1 MGELDSAPM
10 TSPTDETASTAE
22 TGKART
28 GAFASRR
35 PISRWTILRALA
47 EIRMWWRDGVI
58 ADLDHVATIE
68 RVRGE
73 SLLTSRYIFM
83 TAMSAGIAILG
94 LLLSSPAVVIGAMLL
109 SPLMNPILG
118 TGFSLATGDADW
130 LRRCGKA
137 LVAGSVFAILF
148 CALIVYFSPLQTVTE
163 EIAARTRPNLFDLL
177 VALFSALAG
186 SYAVIRGREGTIV
199 GVAIATALMPPL
211 AVVGFGL
218 ATFNWTV
225 FGGALGLF
233 ITNLVT
239 IGLTAALMARLYG
252 FQSDM
257 THRQTRLQSMVMV
270 AVFVSL
276 AVPLGF
282 SLRTIAWEANGQRIV
297 NQEVAEAFTGR
308 ARVEQPIVNWAAEPV
323 TIAASVFTP
332 EFNPGADSEVAERL
346 SQRLGRPVVVTID
359 QFQVGT
365 DPGAAEQAA
374 LAQARVREAAE
385 ASERQ
390 IATLGQS
397 VALIA
402 GVARKDVM
410 LDRENQTV
418 QATAQPLA
426 GLTLSGYRQLE
437 QRLERTTPGWTVDL
451 RPPLVALPEVTVGE
465 EGLDDANT
473 SRVALIGWAAR
484 RTGLRITLSGS
495 ESALAAVT
503 QALGADAR
511 YIDTRTSGAGNTVTA
526 AWSTAAGTVPD

>member
-1 MGELDSAPM
+1 MATHDDAPADDW
-10 TSPTDETASTAE
+10 SEPEDDKP
-22 TGKART
+22 GKDYAK
-28 GAFASRR
+28 RR
-35 PISRWTILRALA
+35 PISRLTVLRAIA
-47 EIRMWWRDGVI
+47 EVRAWWRDGVI

-109 SPLMNPILG
+109 SPLMNPIIG

-137 LVAGSVFAILF
+137 LVAGSLFAIFF
-148 CALIVYFSPLQTVTE
+148 CALIVFFSPLQTVTS

-218 ATFNWTV
+218 ATMNWTV

-239 IGLTAALMARLYG
+239 IGLTAAVMARLYG
-252 FQSDM
+252 FQSDL
-257 THRQTRLQSMVMV
+257 THRQSRLQSVV
-270 AVFVSL
+270 IIAVFTAL

-297 NQEVAEAFTGR
+297 NQEVTQAFTDR
-308 ARVEQPIVNWAAEPV
+308 ARVDQPIVNWDAEPITV
-323 TIAASVFTP
+323 SASVFTP
-332 EFNPGADSEVAERL
+332 DFNANADAEVAKRL
-346 SQRLGRPVVVTID
+346 EQRLGRPVLVAID

-374 LAQARVREAAE
+374 LAQARAREQAE

-390 IATLGQS
+390 IAALAQS
-397 VALIA
+397 LALVA
-402 GVARKDVM
+402 GVERQDVM
-410 LDRENQTV
+410 LDRDNRRA
-418 QATAQPLA
+418 QATAQPLEGTRLA
-426 GLTLSGYRQLE
+426 GYRELERRLE
-437 QRLERTTPGWTVDL
+437 QSTPGWTVEL
-451 RPPLVALPEVTVGE
+451 RPPLLPLPNLIVGE
-465 EGLDDANT
+465 EGLDAENAM
-473 SRVALIGWAAR
+473 RLALVGWAAK
-484 RTGLRITLSGS
+484 RTGVKVTLTGSEKAVATAIAGLGGDARFVDTNISGS
-495 ESALAAVT
+495 GNAVT
-503 QALGADAR
+503 TSWATGA
-511 YIDTRTSGAGNTVTA
+511 A
-526 AWSTAAGTVPD
+526 AN

>member
-1 MGELDSAPM
+1 MPLNRPAMAHPSDIPADDWSE
-10 TSPTDETASTAE
+10 ETN
-22 TGKART
+22 GKP
-28 GAFASRR
+28 GADHPKRR
-35 PISRWTILRALA
+35 PISRWTILRALV

-109 SPLMNPILG
+109 SPLMNPIIG
-118 TGFSLATGDADW
+118 TGFSLATGDVAW

-137 LVAGSVFAILF
+137 LVAGSLFAILF
-148 CALIVYFSPLQTVTE
+148 CALIVYLSPLQTVTE

-233 ITNLVT
+233 ITNLMT
-239 IGLTAALMARLYG
+239 IGLTAAVMARLYG
-252 FQSDM
+252 FQTDL
-257 THRQTRLQSMVMV
+257 TERQTRVQSLGILAIFV
-270 AVFVSL
+270 AL

-297 NQEVAEAFTGR
+297 NQEVSEAFTNR
-308 ARVEQPIVNWAAEPV
+308 ARVDQPIVNWAAEPITV
-323 TIAASVFTP
+323 SASVFTP
-332 EFNPGADSEVAERL
+332 EFNPNADAEIARRL
-346 SQRLGRPVVVTID
+346 ESRLGRPVRVAID

-365 DPGAAEQAA
+365 DPGAAEKAA
-374 LAQARVREAAE
+374 LAQARAREAAE

-390 IATLGQS
+390 IAALGRS
-397 VALIA
+397 LALIA
-402 GVARKDVM
+402 GVERADVM
-410 LDRENQTV
+410 LDRERNRA
-418 QATAQPLA
+418 QATARPLDGLSLA
-426 GLTLSGYRQLE
+426 GYRELE
-437 QRLERTTPGWTVDL
+437 RRLERSTPGWTVEL
-451 RPPLVALPEVTVGE
+451 RPPLVALPSISVGE
-465 EGLDDANT
+465 AGLDGENLR
-473 SRVALIGWAAR
+473 RVALIGWAAR
-484 RTGLRITLSGS
+484 RTGLRIGLSGS
-495 ESALAAVT
+495 ADALAAVQ
-503 QALGADAR
+503 QALGDSAGLVDM
-511 YIDTRTSGAGNTVTA
+511 RTVDNGSVVTA
-526 AWSTAAGTVPD
+526 NWSIAETPQP

>member
-1 MGELDSAPM
+1 MPTATETSATPAP
-10 TSPTDETASTAE
+10 SGASGGSE
-22 TGKART
+22 QSK
-28 GAFASRR
+28 RR
-35 PISRWTILRALA
+35 PISRWTLLRALA

-109 SPLMNPILG
+109 SPLMSPIIG

-137 LVAGSVFAILF
+137 LAAGSLFAILF
-148 CALIVYFSPLQTVTE
+148 CALIVFFSPLQTVTE

-199 GVAIATALMPPL
+199 GVAIATALMPPI

-225 FGGALGLF
+225 FAGALGLF

-239 IGLTAALMARLYG
+239 IGLTAAIMARLYG
-252 FQSDM
+252 FESGV
-257 THRQTRLQSMVMV
+257 TNRQGKVESVVIL
-270 AVFVSL
+270 AVFIAM

-282 SLRTIAWEANGQRIV
+282 SLRTIAWEANGQRII
-297 NQEVAEAFTGR
+297 NQEVAEAFTDR
-308 ARVEQPIVNWAAEPV
+308 ARVEQPVVNWDTEPV
-323 TIAASVFTP
+323 TITASVFTP
-332 EFNPGADSEVAERL
+332 EFNPNADSEVARRL
-346 SQRLGRPVVVTID
+346 VQRLGRAVVVNID

-374 LAQARVREAAE
+374 LAQARAREAAE

-390 IATLGQS
+390 IAALARS
-397 VALIA
+397 LALIA
-402 GVARKDVM
+402 GVERGDVL
-410 LDRENQTV
+410 LDRENKRA
-418 QATAQPLA
+418 QAAAQPLE
-426 GLTLSGYRQLE
+426 GLTLSGYRELE
-437 QRLERTTPGWTVDL
+437 RRLERTVPGWTVEL
-451 RPPLVALPEVTVGE
+451 RPPLAELPDVTLGE
-465 EGLDDANT
+465 EGLDAENAI
-473 SRVALIGWAAR
+473 RLALVGWAAR
-484 RTGLRITLSGS
+484 RTGLRITLTGS
-495 ESALAAVT
+495 EDALEAVR
-503 QALGADAR
+503 LGLGEDAKFVDLR
-511 YIDTRTSGAGNTVTA
+511 AEGQGDTVSA
-526 AWSTAAGTVPD
+526 AWSTASAP

>member
-1 MGELDSAPM
+1 MPLSRATMATVTDTAASAP
-10 TSPTDETASTAE
+10 PPKETDGDGQA
-22 TGKART
+22 K
-28 GAFASRR
+28 RR

-47 EIRMWWRDGVI
+47 EIRIWWRDGVI

-109 SPLMNPILG
+109 SPLMSPIIG
-118 TGFSLATGDADW
+118 TGFSLATGDANW

-137 LVAGSVFAILF
+137 LAAGSLFAILF
-148 CALIVYFSPLQTVTE
+148 CALIVFLSPLQTVTE
-163 EIAARTRPNLFDLL
+163 EIASRTRPNLFDLL

-225 FGGALGLF
+225 FAGALGLF

-239 IGLTAALMARLYG
+239 IGLTAAVMARLYG
-252 FQSDM
+252 FQSGV
-257 THRQTRLQSMVMV
+257 TNRQGRLASIIILT
-270 AVFVSL
+270 VFV
-276 AVPLGF
+276 AMAIPLGF

-297 NQEVAEAFTGR
+297 NHEVSEAFTNR
-308 ARVEQPIVNWAAEPV
+308 ARVEQPVVNWDTDPV
-323 TIAASVFTP
+323 TVSASVFTP
-332 EFNPGADSEVAERL
+332 EFNADADAEVARRL
-346 SQRLGRPVVVTID
+346 EQRLGRAVAVTID

-374 LAQARVREAAE
+374 LARARAREAAE

-390 IATLGQS
+390 IA
-397 VALIA
+397 ALARSLALVA
-402 GVARKDVM
+402 GVERKDVL
-410 LDRENQTV
+410 LDRENKRA
-418 QATAQPLA
+418 QATAQPLE
-426 GLTLSGYRQLE
+426 GLTLAGYRELE
-437 QRLERTTPGWTVDL
+437 RRLERTVPGWTVEL
-451 RPPLVALPEVTVGE
+451 RPPLAALPEVTVGDD
-465 EGLDDANT
+465 GLDAENAT
-473 SRVALIGWAAR
+473 RLALIGWAAK

-495 ESALAAVT
+495 AEALR
-503 QALGADAR
+503 ALNAGLGEDVR
-511 YIDTRTSGAGNTVTA
+511 FVDTRSQGQGNVVTA
-526 AWSTAAGTVPD
+526 AWSTTTAR

>member
-1 MGELDSAPM
+1 MATQNNASADDW
-10 TSPTDETASTAE
+10 SDTDDDKSEKDYA
-22 TGKART
+22 K
-28 GAFASRR
+28 RR
-35 PISRWTILRALA
+35 PISRLTVLRALA
-47 EIRMWWRDGVI
+47 ETRMWWRDGVI

-137 LVAGSVFAILF
+137 LVTGSLFAILF
-148 CALIVYFSPLQTVTE
+148 CALIVFFSPLQTVTE

-218 ATFNWTV
+218 ATLNWTV

-239 IGLTAALMARLYG
+239 IGLTAAVMARLYG
-252 FQSDM
+252 FQSDL
-257 THRQTRLQSMVMV
+257 THRQSRLQSVVIV
-270 AVFVSL
+270 AVFIAL
-276 AVPLGF
+276 AVPLAF

-297 NQEVAEAFTGR
+297 NQEVAEAFSDR
-308 ARVEQPIVNWAAEPV
+308 ARVEQPIVNWDAEPI
-323 TIAASVFTP
+323 TISASVFTP
-332 EFNPGADSEVAERL
+332 DFNSNADAEVSERL
-346 SQRLGRPVVVTID
+346 EDRLGRPVIVTID

-374 LAQARVREAAE
+374 LAQARAREQAE

-390 IATLGQS
+390 IAALGQS
-397 VALIA
+397 LALVA
-402 GVARKDVM
+402 GVERQDVM
-410 LDRENQTV
+410 LDRDNKRA
-418 QATAQPLA
+418 QATARPLEGLRLA
-426 GLTLSGYRQLE
+426 GYRELERRLE
-437 QRLERTTPGWTVDL
+437 QTTPGWTVQL
-451 RPPLVALPEVTVGE
+451 RPPLLPLPDITVGE
-465 EGLDDANT
+465 DGLDADNAMQL
-473 SRVALIGWAAR
+473 ALVGWAAK
-484 RTGLRITLSGS
+484 RTGIPIMLTGSQRAIDVAIAGLGEDARFVQTTVSGS
-495 ESALAAVT
+495 GSQV
-503 QALGADAR
+503 
-511 YIDTRTSGAGNTVTA
+511 VTA
-526 AWSTAAGTVPD
+526 WITDPGA

>member
-1 MGELDSAPM
+1 M
-10 TSPTDETASTAE
+10 TSPTDDTASIADND
-22 TGKART
+22 KART

-35 PISRWTILRALA
+35 PISRWTVLRALA

-73 SLLTSRYIFM
+73 SLLTSRYVFM

-109 SPLMNPILG
+109 SPLMNPIIG

-137 LVAGSVFAILF
+137 LLAGSAFAILF
-148 CALIVYFSPLQTVTE
+148 CALIVFVSPLQTVTE

-239 IGLTAALMARLYG
+239 IGLTAAIMARLYG
-252 FQSDM
+252 FQSDL
-257 THRQTRLQSMVMV
+257 THRQSRFQSLGII
-270 AVFVSL
+270 AIFLAL

-297 NQEVAEAFTGR
+297 NQEVAEAFTDR
-308 ARVEQPIVNWAAEPV
+308 ARVDQPIVNWAAQPV
-323 TIAASVFTP
+323 TVSASVFTP
-332 EFNPGADSEVAERL
+332 EFNPDADSEVATRL
-346 SQRLGRPVVVTID
+346 AERLGRPVVVTID

-374 LAQARVREAAE
+374 LAQARAREAAE

-390 IATLGQS
+390 IAALGQNL
-397 VALIA
+397 ALIA
-402 GVARKDVM
+402 GVERSDVL
-410 LDRENQTV
+410 LDRDSQRA
-418 QATAQPLA
+418 QAAARPLE
-426 GLTLSGYRQLE
+426 GLTLAGYRELE
-437 QRLERTTPGWTVDL
+437 RRLESSTPGWTVEL
-451 RPPLVALPEVTVGE
+451 RPPLAVLPTIAVGD
-465 EGLDDANT
+465 EGLDADNAR
-473 SRVALIGWAAR
+473 RVALLAWAAQ
-484 RTGLRITLSGS
+484 RTGLRITLSGGTDS
-495 ESALAAVT
+495 VGAVT
-503 QALGADAR
+503 EALGSAAASF
-511 YIDTRTSGAGNTVTA
+511 DTRPSGNGDTVSA
-526 AWSTAAGTVPD
+526 AWSTAATPQG

>member
-1 MGELDSAPM
+1 M
-10 TSPTDETASTAE
+10 TSPTDDTASIADND
-22 TGKART
+22 KART
-28 GAFASRR
+28 GAFTSRR
-35 PISRWTILRALA
+35 PISRWTVLRALA

-73 SLLTSRYIFM
+73 SLLTSRYVFM

-109 SPLMNPILG
+109 SPLMNPIIG

-137 LVAGSVFAILF
+137 LLAGSAFAILF
-148 CALIVYFSPLQTVTE
+148 CALIVFVSPLQTVTE

-239 IGLTAALMARLYG
+239 IGLTAAIMARLYG
-252 FQSDM
+252 FQSDL
-257 THRQTRLQSMVMV
+257 THRQSRFQSLGII
-270 AVFVSL
+270 AIFLAL

-297 NQEVAEAFTGR
+297 NQEVAEAFTDR
-308 ARVEQPIVNWAAEPV
+308 ARVDQPIVNWAAQPV
-323 TIAASVFTP
+323 TVSASVFTP
-332 EFNPGADSEVAERL
+332 EFNPDADSEVATRL
-346 SQRLGRPVVVTID
+346 AERLGRPVVVTID

-374 LAQARVREAAE
+374 LAQARAREAAE

-390 IATLGQS
+390 IAALGQNL
-397 VALIA
+397 ALIA
-402 GVARKDVM
+402 GVERSDVL
-410 LDRENQTV
+410 LDRDSQRA
-418 QATAQPLA
+418 QAAARPLE
-426 GLTLSGYRQLE
+426 GLTLAGYRELE
-437 QRLERTTPGWTVDL
+437 RRLESSTPGWTVEL
-451 RPPLVALPEVTVGE
+451 RPPLAVLPTIAVGD
-465 EGLDDANT
+465 EGLDADNAR
-473 SRVALIGWAAR
+473 RVALLAWAAQ
-484 RTGLRITLSGS
+484 RTGLRITLSGGTDS
-495 ESALAAVT
+495 VGAVT
-503 QALGADAR
+503 EALGSAAASF
-511 YIDTRTSGAGNTVTA
+511 DTRASGNGNTVSA
-526 AWSTAAGTVPD
+526 AWSTAATPQG

>member
-1 MGELDSAPM
+1 MATSSDSKTDDWSDDP
-10 TSPTDETASTAE
+10 SPDADAS
-22 TGKART
+22 GKGYAKR
-28 GAFASRR
+28 G
-35 PISRWTILRALA
+35 PISRFTVLRALA
-47 EIRMWWRDGVI
+47 ETRAWWRDGVI

-109 SPLMNPILG
+109 SPLMNPIIG

-137 LVAGSVFAILF
+137 LVAGSLFAIFF
-148 CALIVYFSPLQTVTE
+148 CALIVFFSPLQTVTT

-218 ATFNWTV
+218 ATMNWTV

-239 IGLTAALMARLYG
+239 IGLTAAVMARLYG
-252 FQSDM
+252 FQSDL
-257 THRQTRLQSMVMV
+257 THRQSRLQSVVIV
-270 AVFVSL
+270 AVFIAL

-297 NQEVAEAFTGR
+297 NQEVSDAFTDR
-308 ARVEQPIVNWAAEPV
+308 ARVDQPIVNWDADPITV
-323 TIAASVFTP
+323 SASVFTP
-332 EFNPGADSEVAERL
+332 EFRADADQEVSRRLER
-346 SQRLGRPVVVTID
+346 RLGREVLVTID

-374 LAQARVREAAE
+374 LAQARAREAAE

-390 IATLGQS
+390 IADLAQNL
-397 VALIA
+397 ALLA
-402 GVARKDVM
+402 GVERSDVM
-410 LDRENQTV
+410 LDRESRRA
-418 QATAQPLA
+418 QAVAQPLE
-426 GLTLSGYRQLE
+426 GLTLSGYRELE
-437 QRLERTTPGWTVDL
+437 RRLERSTPGWTVEL
-451 RPPLVALPEVTVGE
+451 RPPLAPLPDITVGE
-465 EGLDDANT
+465 EGLDADNAI
-473 SRVALIGWAAR
+473 RLALVGWAAR
-484 RTGLRITLSGS
+484 RTGVRVTLTGS
-495 ESALAAVT
+495 EANIATLVA
-503 QALGADAR
+503 ALGDDAAHV
-511 YIDTRTSGAGNTVTA
+511 DTQVSGRGSRVAT
-526 AWSTAAGTVPD
+526 AWSTAASAGNQ

>member
-1 MGELDSAPM
+1 MSTATDPSA
-10 TSPTDETASTAE
+10 TTASSSTAAGSE
-22 TGKART
+22 HTR
-28 GAFASRR
+28 RR
-35 PISRWTILRALA
+35 PISRWTVLRALA

-109 SPLMNPILG
+109 SPLMNPIIG

-137 LVAGSVFAILF
+137 LVAGSAFAILF
-148 CALIVYFSPLQTVTE
+148 CALIVFLSPLQTVTE

-225 FGGALGLF
+225 FAGALGLF

-239 IGLTAALMARLYG
+239 IGITAAIMARLYG
-252 FQSDM
+252 FESSV
-257 THRQTRLQSMVMV
+257 TNRQGKVESIVIL
-270 AVFVSL
+270 AVFIAM

-282 SLRTIAWEANGQRIV
+282 SLRTIAWEANGQRII
-297 NQEVAEAFTGR
+297 NQEVAEAFTDR
-308 ARVEQPIVNWAAEPV
+308 ARVEQPIVNWDTDPV
-323 TIAASVFTP
+323 TVSASVFTP
-332 EFNPGADSEVAERL
+332 EFNPNADSEVARRL
-346 SQRLGRPVVVTID
+346 IERLGRAVVVNID

-374 LAQARVREAAE
+374 LAQARAREAAE

-390 IATLGQS
+390 VAALARS
-397 VALIA
+397 LALIA
-402 GVARKDVM
+402 GVERGDVL
-410 LDRENQTV
+410 LDRENKRA
-418 QATAQPLA
+418 QATAQPLE
-426 GLTLSGYRQLE
+426 GLTLAGYRELE
-437 QRLERTTPGWTVDL
+437 RRLERTTPGWTVEL
-451 RPPLVALPEVTVGE
+451 RPPLADLPDVTVGE
-465 EGLDDANT
+465 EGLDAENAI
-473 SRVALIGWAAR
+473 RLALVGWAAR
-484 RTGLRITLSGS
+484 RTGLRITLTGS
-495 ESALAAVT
+495 ETALEAVR
-503 QALGADAR
+503 LGLGDDAQFVDLR
-511 YIDTRTSGAGNTVTA
+511 PEGRSDVVTS
-526 AWSTAAGTVPD
+526 AWSTAPLTGR

>member
-1 MGELDSAPM
+1 MANPSDIPADDWSDEADGKPG
-10 TSPTDETASTAE
+10 TDYP
-22 TGKART
+22 K
-28 GAFASRR
+28 RR
-35 PISRWTILRALA
+35 PISRWTILRAIA

-73 SLLTSRYIFM
+73 SLLTSRYVFM

-109 SPLMNPILG
+109 SPLMNPIIG

-137 LVAGSVFAILF
+137 LAAGSIFAILF
-148 CALIVYFSPLQTVTE
+148 CAMIVFLSPLQTVTE
-163 EIAARTRPNLFDLL
+163 EIAGRTRPNLFDLL

-225 FGGALGLF
+225 FAGALGLF
-233 ITNLVT
+233 VTNLVT
-239 IGLTAALMARLYG
+239 IGLTAAVMAKLYG
-252 FQSDM
+252 FESDG
-257 THRQTRLQSMVMV
+257 TKRKGKLQSLVIL
-270 AVFVSL
+270 AVFIAM

-297 NQEVAEAFTGR
+297 NQELADAFSDR
-308 ARVEQPIVNWAAEPV
+308 ARVDQPIVNWDSEPV
-323 TIAASVFTP
+323 AVSASVFTP
-332 EFNPGADSEVAERL
+332 EFSANADSEVAKRLER
-346 SQRLGRPVVVTID
+346 RLGRPVVVTID

-374 LAQARVREAAE
+374 LAQARAREAAE

-390 IATLGQS
+390 IASLARS
-397 VALIA
+397 LALIA
-402 GVARKDVM
+402 GVDRQDVL
-410 LDRENQTV
+410 LDRDNRRA
-418 QATAQPLA
+418 QATAAPLEGMALA
-426 GLTLSGYRQLE
+426 GYRELE
-437 QRLERTTPGWTVDL
+437 RRLERTAPGWTVEL
-451 RPPLVALPEVTVGE
+451 RPPLVSLPDLSVGE
-465 EGLDDANT
+465 EGLDAENT
-473 SRVALIGWAAR
+473 RRLALIRWAAQ

-495 ESALAAVT
+495 EKAVET
-503 QALGADAR
+503 LTAALGDDR
-511 YIDTRTSGAGNTVTA
+511 RWVDTRIEGSGSAVTA
-526 AWSTAAGTVPD
+526 AWSTSATAPD

>member
-1 MGELDSAPM
+1 M
-10 TSPTDETASTAE
+10 PTTPDQISDDWSDIDESK
-22 TGKART
+22 TGKDQAK
-28 GAFASRR
+28 RR

-47 EIRMWWRDGVI
+47 EMRIWWREGVI
-58 ADLDHVATIE
+58 SDLDHVATIE

-109 SPLMNPILG
+109 SPLMNPIIG

-137 LVAGSVFAILF
+137 LAAGSLFAILF
-148 CALIVYFSPLQTVTE
+148 CALIVFFSPLQTVTE

-225 FGGALGLF
+225 FAGALGLF

-239 IGLTAALMARLYG
+239 IGLTAAIMARLYG
-252 FQSDM
+252 FQSDL
-257 THRQTRLQSMVMV
+257 TNRQSRLQSVV
-270 AVFVSL
+270 ILAVFVAL

-297 NQEVAEAFTGR
+297 NQEVAEAFTDR
-308 ARVEQPIVNWAAEPV
+308 ARVEQPIVNWDSEP
-323 TIAASVFTP
+323 IAVSASVFTP
-332 EFNPGADSEVAERL
+332 EFNPNADAQVGRRL
-346 SQRLGRPVVVTID
+346 VQRLGRPVVVNID

-374 LAQARVREAAE
+374 LAQARAREAAE

-390 IATLGQS
+390 IA
-397 VALIA
+397 ALAQNLSLLA
-402 GVARKDVM
+402 GVERQEVL
-410 LDRENQTV
+410 LDRENRRA
-418 QATAQPLA
+418 QANAQPLD
-426 GLTLSGYRQLE
+426 GLRLAGYRELERRLE
-437 QRLERTTPGWTVDL
+437 QTTPGWTVEL
-451 RPPLVALPEVTVGE
+451 RPPLLPLPDVTVGE
-465 EGLDDANT
+465 DGLDAENAI
-473 SRVALIGWAAR
+473 RLALVAWAAE
-484 RTGLRITLSGS
+484 RTGVRVTLRGS
-495 ESALAAVT
+495 ESAIATVT
-503 QALGADAR
+503 EGLGQDAGLV
-511 YIDTRTSGAGNTVTA
+511 DTQVSGRGNTVTT
-526 AWSTAAGTVPD
+526 AWSTPGDDTE